1 MGTAGSAQRNM
12 SVSTQAAFESGHTD
26 QIHDCQYDYYGRRVA
41 TCSSDR
47 TIKVFD
53 VAGETQTLLANLT
66 GHDGPVWMCAWAH
79 PKFGTLLA
87 SCSFD
92 HKVIIWKESEQG
104 VFSAIYTS
112 PATLHDASVN
122 AIAWAPHEFGLSL
135 ACASSD
141 GCVSVIT
148 HRADGTW
155 DAQKI
160 QGAHSIGCTS
170 VSWAPAPPPGSLVA
184 AGGASATPVKRLVT
198 GGCDNLAKIWRFD
211 PSAGWKE
218 EHQLRAHG
226 DWVRDVCWSVNMGL
240 PMNTIASC
248 GQDNIFHLDAKRTR
262 RRVEQDVAERLWRA
276 GVEAKL
282 ECDGKRP
289 RRVGCEQHGDGVEGV
304 RGRPMEPDF
313 RHGVR
318 LP

>member
-1 MGTAGSAQRNM
+1 M
-12 SVSTQAAFESGHTD
+12 
-26 QIHDCQYDYYGRRVA
+26 
-41 TCSSDR
+41 
-47 TIKVFD
+47 FD
-53 VAGETQTLLANLT
+53 VAGEQQTLLANLT

-122 AIAWAPHEFGLSL
+122 AISWAPHEFGLSL

-184 AGGASATPVKRLVT
+184 AGGASAAPVKRLVT

-248 GQDNIFHLDAKRTR
+248 GQDNKVFIWTQNEPGGEWNKTLLNDFGAPVWRLSWSVMGNVLAVSDANNMVTVWKES
-262 RRVEQDVAERLWRA
+262 V
-276 GVEAKL
+276 
-282 ECDGKRP
+282 DGRWN
-289 RRVGCEQHGDGVEGV
+289 RISATE
-304 RGRPMEPDF
+304 
-313 RHGVR
+313 
-318 LP
+318 